1 MVDISREGKFELLAL
16 TVTKVKGNRK
26 ISWWVCVCV
35 WLVVSVWRYKR
46 VKERRKVWE
55 FNWLM
60 SGSTVVGFGCVCFRI
75 LLVKFKFTGF
85 KMLVV
90 ELYDLCE
97 RDDE

>member
-1 MVDISREGKFELLAL
+1 M
-16 TVTKVKGNRK
+16 
-26 ISWWVCVCV
+26 
-35 WLVVSVWRYKR
+35 
-46 VKERRKVWE
+46 KERRKVWE